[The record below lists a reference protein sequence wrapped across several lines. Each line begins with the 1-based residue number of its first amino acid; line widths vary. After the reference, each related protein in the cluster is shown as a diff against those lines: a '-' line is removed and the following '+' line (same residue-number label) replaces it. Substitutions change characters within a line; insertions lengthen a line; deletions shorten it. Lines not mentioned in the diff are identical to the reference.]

1 MTKTRSTTAHMNVMP
16 RLFTAIATA
25 FCLSAANAAPSNF
38 SGDWFVDLRTPTER
52 EKKLECGSAEFS
64 LTQTGDR
71 IVGSHSMATV
81 GCGRLN
87 EGGAETVKG
96 VVVAGTAVLVV
107 TSARNGAVVMG
118 TGTLRGGELHW
129 QTLDEIRPGEPEG
142 DSPLI
147 LGRGVLVRRPK

>member
-1 MTKTRSTTAHMNVMP
+1 MNVMP
-16 RLFTAIATA
+16 HLFAAIATA
-25 FCLSAANAAPSNF
+25 SCLSVANAAPSNF
-38 SGDWFVDLRTPTER
+38 SGNWFIDLRTPTER
-52 EKKLECGSAEFS
+52 EQKLDCGAAEFD
-64 LTQTGDR
+64 LTQSGDR

-96 VVVAGTAVLVV
+96 VVVGGIAVLVV

-118 TGTLRGGELHW
+118 KARLQGGELHW
-129 QTLDEIRPGEPEG
+129 QTLEEIRPGEPEG

-147 LGRGVLVRRPK
+147 MGRGVLTRRPK

>member
-1 MTKTRSTTAHMNVMP
+1 MNVMP
-16 RLFTAIATA
+16 RLFAVIVTAS
-25 FCLSAANAAPSNF
+25 CLSAANAAPSNF
-38 SGDWFVDLRTPTER
+38 SGNWFIDLRTSAER
-52 EKKLECGSAEFS
+52 EQKLDCGAAEFD
-64 LTQTGDR
+64 LTQSGDR

-118 TGTLRGGELHW
+118 TGRLHGGELHW
-129 QTLDEIRPGEPEG
+129 QTLDEIRRGEPAG

-147 LGRGVLVRRPK
+147 MGRGIFTRRPK